1 MRYWIAFSVLL
12 CIIASCGN
20 TDKKV
25 TPEQA
30 EKAIS
35 DTANYTTIEWI
46 DSVNQNL
53 GNLKEGKVLEVIYK
67 FKNSGN
73 TPLIVQDVS
82 ASCGCTVPVK
92 PEKPILPGET
102 GEIKAVFDSAN
113 RPEGENIKQ
122 VYVRANTIPNTET
135 ILSFR
140 VNVTK

>member
-1 MRYWIAFSVLL
+1 MRYCIAFSILL

-20 TDKKV
+20 NDKKI

-30 EKAIS
+30 GKAIN

-53 GNLKEGKVLEVIYK
+53 GNLKKGKVLEVVYK

-92 PEKPILPGET
+92 PEKPILPGDT

-122 VYVRANTIPNTET
+122 VIVIANTKPNNET
-135 ILSFR
+135 TLSFR
-140 VNVTK
+140 VNVTE